1 VTLLH
6 TAWRYVLLLAA
17 IAPLAYYIFS
27 SIAAWRFF
35 SRKRTRNIPEFTPPV
50 SILKAVHGIDFAS
63 YQNYSSFCRQNY
75 PRYEIL
81 FAVNDAG
88 DPAVAVIHR
97 LMQEFPECEIRLSV
111 GAEELG
117 ANRKVNKLARMA
129 VEARHEFVALSD
141 GDVRVGSNYL
151 REVVAPF
158 TSEKIGAVTSFYA
171 GIAENNLG
179 AHLEAIGAASD
190 FFAGVL
196 MADWMEGIHFALGA
210 SIVTTKAWLGKIG
223 GFAAFANMLADDYE
237 LGRRIADTGGTVL
250 LSREIVWTIYPA
262 QGWRGFW
269 EHQLR
274 WARTV
279 RLCRPLSYAGLIFTH
294 GLPWAVLA
302 FFVAPNKLLGVS
314 YLAAYVVLRLVMAW
328 SVGVWGVRDETVR
341 RKPWLIPMRDAVN
354 FVVWLASLVGHR
366 IVWGGVTYTIDR
378 GRMTRVSAEDDLRT
392 TRESSVPR

>member
-1 VTLLH
+1 MTLLH

-97 LMQEFPECEIRLSV
+97 LMQEFPKCEIRLFV

-158 TSEKIGAVTSFYA
+158 TSEKIGAVTSFYEMC
-171 GIAENNLG
+171 IR
-179 AHLEAIGAASD
+179 D
-190 FFAGVL
+190 
-196 MADWMEGIHFALGA
+196 
-210 SIVTTKAWLGKIG
+210 
-223 GFAAFANMLADDYE
+223 
-237 LGRRIADTGGTVL
+237 
-250 LSREIVWTIYPA
+250 
-262 QGWRGFW
+262 
-269 EHQLR
+269 
-274 WARTV
+274 RT
-279 RLCRPLSYAGLIFTH
+279 LI
-294 GLPWAVLA
+294 L
-302 FFVAPNKLLGVS
+302 
-314 YLAAYVVLRLVMAW
+314 
-328 SVGVWGVRDETVR
+328 
-341 RKPWLIPMRDAVN
+341 
-354 FVVWLASLVGHR
+354 
-366 IVWGGVTYTIDR
+366 
-378 GRMTRVSAEDDLRT
+378 
-392 TRESSVPR
+392 